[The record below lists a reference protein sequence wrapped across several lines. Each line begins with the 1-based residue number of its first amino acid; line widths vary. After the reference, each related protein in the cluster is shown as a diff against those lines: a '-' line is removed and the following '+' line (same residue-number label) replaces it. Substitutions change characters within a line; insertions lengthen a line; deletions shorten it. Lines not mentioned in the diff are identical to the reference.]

1 MQPPGTEGSESVQ
14 PDARH
19 RVSVAAQDRLMCER
33 PFPASLASRRLSD
46 RTVEDGGETVLCL
59 LSVVKEGLW
68 PWRSFGRRALWFRRT
83 LRRAEVRREAHRKG
97 RPGFPGP
104 AALFNLGSTV
114 VSPTARDT
122 SRPPI

>member
-68 PWRSFGRRALWFRRT
+68 PWRSLAVGRYGSGGLFVVPKYDAKLTEKDVLDF
-83 LRRAEVRREAHRKG
+83 LG
-97 RPGFPGP
+97 QRPCSTSGP
-104 AALFNLGSTV
+104 
-114 VSPTARDT
+114 PW
-122 SRPPI
+122 